1 MDRFQIERFQM
12 DVRRLAFIQAI
23 VERHAD
29 IGKAKVQK
37 ISYFLQEA
45 VGVPLKYRFKMQYFA
60 PYSDSLDDA
69 LSLSRALGY
78 VKIAPYPDGFGYQ
91 VTPGEVTEDRWF
103 QDYDMAEDTGVA
115 VERIEEVIDT
125 LGELEVHELE
135 LYASIHFI
143 SKAKSG
149 GDGSKKKTLATV
161 GKVKPGFKADRIER
175 AYQKLREAN
184 LINLS

>member
-1 MDRFQIERFQM
+1 MDI
-12 DVRRLAFIQAI
+12 RRLAFIQAI

-29 IGKAKVQK
+29 IGKTEIQK

-45 VGVPLKYRFKMQYFA
+45 VGVPLKYRFKMHYFA
-60 PYSDSLDDA
+60 PSSDDLENA
-69 LSLSRALGY
+69 LSLSRSLGY

-103 QDYDMAEDTGVA
+103 QDYDMAEDTGVD

-125 LGELEVHELE
+125 LGELNVHVLE

-143 SKAKSG
+143 GKSKSG
-149 GDGSKKKTLATV
+149 GDGSKEKTLATV
-161 GKVKPGFKADRIER
+161 GKVKPGFKADQIEQ
-175 AYQKLREAN
+175 AYRKLQAAN
-184 LINLS
+184 LIHLS